1 LKVTIN
7 KIDLP
12 ASSELAISRQQ
23 FHYVDA
29 YSAIIE
35 NSGKAITIE
44 DVGKAFFSSEPK
56 WIEVLLNL
64 RNKIVG
70 LFGLKTGKSVR
81 NRQQMINDFKC
92 EPGKRLGLF
101 KVFSK
106 STNELILGEDD
117 KHLDFKVSLLLEKN
131 NLGENVLVVSTVVI
145 FHNWFGRLYFL
156 PVKPFHKLIVPA
168 MMKGVVQQITTGKS
182 QKTKSKLQKADSF

>member
-1 LKVTIN
+1 LKVILN
-7 KIDLP
+7 KTDLP
-12 ASSELAISRQQ
+12 ANSELAISHQQ

-35 NSGKAITIE
+35 NSSQVKTIE
-44 DVGKAFFSSEPK
+44 DVGRAFFSSGPK
-56 WIEVLLNL
+56 WIEVLVNL
-64 RNKIVG
+64 RNKIVE
-70 LFGLKTGKSVR
+70 LFGLKTGKISKSG
-81 NRQQMINDFKC
+81 QQMIEEFNC

-131 NLGENVLVVSTVVI
+131 NSGENVLVISTVVI

-156 PVKPFHKLIVPA
+156 PVKPFHRLIVPA
-168 MMKGVVQQITTGKS
+168 MLKEAVRQLTN
-182 QKTKSKLQKADSF
+182 SK